1 MYKLKQSR
9 LAEKITKI
17 NELANIV
24 YNELCINVPKYIL
37 DEIVDGGNKDNII
50 ALIGLAKINERISG
64 ENTKVLIKNID
75 KYLCLK

>member
-1 MYKLKQSR
+1 MYKFKQSR
-9 LAEKITKI
+9 LTEKITKI

-37 DEIVDGGNKDNII
+37 DEIVDRGNKDNII

-75 KYLCLK
+75 KYLLLK

>member
-24 YNELCINVPKYIL
+24 YNELGISIPKYIL

-64 ENTKVLIKNID
+64 ENTKILLKNIN

>member
-9 LAEKITKI
+9 LTEKIAKI

-24 YNELCINVPKYIL
+24 YNELGISIPKYIL

-64 ENTKVLIKNID
+64 ENTKILIKNIN
-75 KYLCLK
+75 KYLLLE

>member
-9 LAEKITKI
+9 LTEKITKI

-24 YNELCINVPKYIL
+24 YNELGISIPKYIL

-64 ENTKVLIKNID
+64 ENTKILIKNIN
-75 KYLCLK
+75 KYLLLE